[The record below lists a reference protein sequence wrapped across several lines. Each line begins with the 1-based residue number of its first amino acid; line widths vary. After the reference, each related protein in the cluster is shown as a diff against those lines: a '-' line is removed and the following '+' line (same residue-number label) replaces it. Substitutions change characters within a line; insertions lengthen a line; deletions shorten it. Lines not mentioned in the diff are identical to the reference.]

1 MRNQTTYVSSLTTAI
16 TNPSALTAE
25 EIAKLTALRETLI
38 KRNSV
43 KSDKPTKAQRE
54 NAELSEKVASAMQA
68 GVTYSI
74 PDLCAIVDELAGAS
88 SQKVAPLMSKLVEA
102 GRVVKSVV
110 KGHNFYTLA

>member
-1 MRNQTTYVSSLTTAI
+1 MTKMTYVAVLDKVLAGETL
-16 TNPSALTAE
+16 SADELE
-25 EIAKLTALRETLI
+25 KVRALRESVA
-38 KRNSV
+38 KRNAT

-54 NAELSEKVASAMQA
+54 NAELAETVAGAMVE

-74 PDLCAIVDELAGAS
+74 PDLCSLVPALAGAS
-88 SQKVAPLMSKLVEA
+88 SQKVGPLMQKLVDA